1 MMGYY
6 QQAELTA
13 GCYTHDGFFKTGD
26 MGEIDAQ
33 GRLRITGR
41 VKDLFKTSKGKYVA
55 PVPIE
60 NRLGAHPLVE
70 SALVAGANQTAP
82 FALLVLSEETRSAL
96 SSGTSREAVTAE
108 IEALLARVN
117 ESADPHERL
126 AFAVV
131 AAESW
136 TVDNGLLTPTLK
148 IRRAVLERH
157 YEPEVAGWFAE
168 RRSVIFQ
175 TDTPLKARAGSA
187 EPVRGQPTSQ
197 PL

>member
-1 MMGYY
+1 M
-6 QQAELTA
+6 
-13 GCYTHDGFFKTGD
+13 
-26 MGEIDAQ
+26 
-33 GRLRITGR
+33 RITGR

-60 NRLGAHPLVE
+60 NRLGAHALVE

-82 FALLVLSEETRSAL
+82 FAVLVLSEETRSAL
-96 SSGTSREAVTAE
+96 ASGGSREAVTAE

-117 ESADPHERL
+117 EPADPHERL

-148 IRRAVLERH
+148 IRRTVLERH

-175 TDTPLKARAGSA
+175 ADTPVKARGAGA
-187 EPVRGQPTSQ
+187 ESPAEVSRRVSNSDATPG
-197 PL
+197 